1 VNSVASARWILPK
14 PPDEEAV
21 RQLSE
26 ALSLPEVVS
35 RLLLIRGYV
44 SAEDAKLFLRPK
56 LDRLHDPLQFLSMD
70 KAVGRLARAV
80 RDQELVFIHGDY
92 DVDGICS
99 TTLLT
104 RAIRGFGG
112 KAMPFI
118 PRRLEDGYDLSD
130 AGVDAAI
137 EAGAKV
143 VVTCDCGTSAVA
155 PVARLCKAGVDVIVT
170 DHHLPGGDLPD
181 CLSVLNPKRPGCGYP
196 DKDLA
201 AVGVAFK
208 LALALARALGKNENF
223 VWGMLDLVAL
233 ATVADVAPLRGE
245 NRVFV
250 RYGLKMLSETHN
262 IGMRALIRA
271 AGLSGKALTAGRIGF
286 ILAPRLNAAGRLGH
300 AIRGVELLL
309 SEDEH
314 HANVIARELEEL
326 NNRRQE
332 LDRATLEQ
340 ARERVLQMNL
350 DETFGIVLA
359 DEAWHPG
366 VIGIVASRLV
376 EEFGRPTVLIG
387 LSGDQG
393 KGSGRSISKFDLH
406 GALGK
411 SRQHLLRFGG
421 HRAAA
426 GVTIARDKID
436 AFAVSFNNV
445 AKSLLTREDLVP
457 EIRVD
462 LEVSIDGMN
471 ERLESLFRHFE
482 PFGIGN
488 PSPVLLARNVI
499 LSRPPKLVGKDGLKL
514 VLDTGTGS
522 LEALGWGFGP
532 RVAEFQAGSRVDIAF
547 RLERDEYRGESY
559 LQARIADLRASAELR
574 TEDYGPAGE
583 RRTEHYQP
591 GAMGGATGGRVLPL
605 GSLLDQPAGDGQSD
619 PRP

>member
-1 VNSVASARWILPK
+1 V
-14 PPDEEAV
+14 
-21 RQLSE
+21 
-26 ALSLPEVVS
+26 ALSLPEIVS

-44 SAEDAKLFLRPK
+44 SAEDAKLFLRPR
-56 LDRLHDPLQFLSMD
+56 LERLHDPFEFLSMD
-70 KAVGRLARAV
+70 KAADRLAAAV
-80 RDQELVFIHGDY
+80 QNKELVFIHGDY
-92 DVDGICS
+92 DVDGISS

-112 KAMPFI
+112 NAMPFI

-137 EAGAKV
+137 AAGAKV
-143 VVTCDCGTSAVA
+143 VVTCDCGTSAVS
-155 PVARLCKAGVDVIVT
+155 PVARLCRAGIDVIVT
-170 DHHLPGGDLPD
+170 DHHLPGGELPD
-181 CLSVLNPKRPGCGYP
+181 CLSVLNPKRSGCGYP

-208 LALALARALGKNENF
+208 LALALARKLGKNENF
-223 VWGMLDLVAL
+223 IWAMMDLVAL

-250 RYGLKMLSETHN
+250 RYGLKMLAETRN
-262 IGMRALIRA
+262 VGMRALIRA
-271 AGLSGKALTAGRIGF
+271 AGLDGKQLTAGRIGF

-309 SEDEH
+309 TEDEH
-314 HANVIARELEEL
+314 EANVIARELEEL
-326 NNRRQE
+326 NYKRQE

-340 ARERVLQMNL
+340 ARERVLQL
-350 DETFGIVLA
+350 DLDQVFGIVLA

-376 EEFGRPTVLIG
+376 EEFGRPTILIG
-387 LSGDQG
+387 LSGEQG

-406 GALGK
+406 GALGQ
-411 SRQHLLRFGG
+411 SSEHLLRYGG

-426 GVTIARDKID
+426 GVTIARDQVG
-436 AFAVSFNNV
+436 AFATRFNEV
-445 AKSLLTREDLVP
+445 ARSLLTPEDLVP

-462 LEVSIDGMN
+462 LEVSIDGMD
-471 ERLESLFRHFE
+471 ERIESLFRHFE

-488 PSPVLLARNVI
+488 PTPVLLARNVI
-499 LSRPPKLVGKDGLKL
+499 IAKPPRTIGHDGLKL

-522 LEALGWGFGP
+522 LEAIGWGFAP
-532 RVAEFQAGSRVDIAF
+532 RAAEFQPGSKVDIAF

-559 LQARIADLRASAELR
+559 LQARIADIRPSEGR
-574 TEDYGPAGE
+574 GE
-583 RRTEHYQP
+583 
-591 GAMGGATGGRVLPL
+591 
-605 GSLLDQPAGDGQSD
+605 
-619 PRP
+619 